1 VKGCLSLPSA
11 MNRESRFIEGNIR
24 QRPLREIWESPDA
37 FAYNRRFK
45 VSQLKGFCRTCEY
58 AEICRGGCSWTA
70 FSHTGDRNDNPYCYY
85 RQAVERGL
93 IERGAGPTPEPQP
106 RA

>member
-1 VKGCLSLPSA
+1 
-11 MNRESRFIEGNIR
+11 MT
-24 QRPLREIWESPDA
+24 
-37 FAYNRRFK
+37 
-45 VSQLKGFCRTCEY
+45 QLNGFCRTCEY

-70 FSHTGDRNDNPYCYY
+70 FSHTGDRYDNPYCYY

-93 IERGAGPTPEPQP
+93 IERGGGPSPEPQP